1 MRSKA
6 RRGSKI
12 EGAASASVPGLLIG
26 PPLGFDRPRAQRPRH
41 EPPRSFAFSLA
52 RSCSNFCRI
61 FTASPRI
68 KPLKALFVGD
78 GKACKPP
85 CLRIVHLDGRLQRKF
100 GLWLAFGPVMV
111 LWFLVMAV
119 LGIWGIAHHPAVRAA
134 VNPLYGLR
142 YLFSNGYASFLVL
155 GGVFSVS
162 PARRRFMP
170 IWDISGR
177 VRSGWPGPASFFRA
191 CSSSNRQSRPR
202 GLRRYRAEC
211 STPPHSRH
219 RPIKPQW
226 RCPERAAR
234 GEWHTPI
241 LFGVLICRNDCTSH
255 SSSRTGR
262 VPPAMS
268 PP

>member
-1 MRSKA
+1 MGSVGLVRS
-6 RRGSKI
+6 GLVES
-12 EGAASASVPGLLIG
+12 SA
-26 PPLGFDRPRAQRPRH
+26 PRATKIVRVLLGALLLELLQDLHR
-41 EPPRSFAFSLA
+41 LGLM
-52 RSCSNFCRI
+52 
-61 FTASPRI
+61 PRI

-111 LWFLVMAV
+111 MVMAV

-219 RPIKPQW
+219 RPHQ
-226 RCPERAAR
+226 AAM
-234 GEWHTPI
+234 
-241 LFGVLICRNDCTSH
+241 
-255 SSSRTGR
+255 
-262 VPPAMS
+262 AMS
-268 PP
+268 